1 MTTSTRRAD
10 RRLWFVTLA
19 AIIAILAVNY
29 IVWGSSHP
37 SSPIVMRLAAAAIV
51 TPFVVVAKIAAGP
64 KAAAVTGVV
73 GVLIAVVVLDWLA

>member
-19 AIIAILAVNY
+19 AIVAILVVNY
-29 IVWGSSHP
+29 IVWGPSHP

-51 TPFVVVAKIAAGP
+51 TPFVVAAKIAAGP